1 MLKTQTTN
9 RVLCLLLVTLMVLS
23 LAACGSSGSTSAS
36 TSSSPASTSE
46 TSSAAAPVEILFASG
61 SAGGAWAQTA
71 TMFSDK
77 CQGVI
82 PNFSYTIV
90 PGGGASNVI
99 LVSRGECNVGM
110 TFLTNLSDIC
120 KGIGQYA
127 EEFPNG
133 AQNLRV
139 MCRLGVTSWGHIVIS
154 EANATKYNIKSFQD
168 VVDQKIPFKFN
179 VGNVGQGD
187 ELFARRMLE
196 AYGVT
201 YEDIESWGGQ
211 VTYSPNGDAI
221 DRFVNGN
228 QCDVLVFVEK
238 LGLAEVTELFSS
250 RDCVLVSIDD
260 NVLQYLADEYN
271 YVIGSAPADTYKGMT
286 GPFDTVFQ
294 EQVVFCRDDMD
305 EELIYQMTKTILENK
320 EEWMKVNASFSAFD
334 PANAYKGIPCD
345 LHPGAERAYKELGLM

>member
-1 MLKTQTTN
+1 MPKTDSAKKI
-9 RVLCLLLVTLMVLS
+9 LCLFLSLVMVLALS
-23 LAACGSSGSTSAS
+23 ACGGSSTSCSSGGASA
-36 TSSSPASTSE
+36 TP
-46 TSSAAAPVEILFASG
+46 AAAPVEILFASG

-71 TMFSDK
+71 TMFSDR
-77 CQGVI
+77 CQENI
-82 PNFSYTIV
+82 PNFTYTIV

-120 KGIGQYA
+120 KGIGQYE
-127 EEFPNG
+127 EEFPDG

-154 EANATKYNIKSFQD
+154 EANAKKYNISSMQD
-168 VVDQKIPFKFN
+168 IIDQKLPLKFN
-179 VGNVGQGD
+179 VGSVGQGD
-187 ELFARRMLE
+187 ELFARRMLA
-196 AYGVT
+196 AYGTT

-228 QCDVLVFVEK
+228 QCDVLIFVEK

-260 NVLQYLADEYN
+260 AILQSLADDYN
-271 YVIGSAPADTYKGMT
+271 YVIGSAPIETYKGMT
-286 GPFDTVFQ
+286 APFNTVYQ
-294 EQVVFCRDDMD
+294 EQVVFTRDDMD
-305 EELIYQMTKTILENK
+305 EELIYKMTKTILENK
-320 EEWMKVNASFSAFD
+320 DEWIKVNASFTSFD
-334 PANAYKGIPCD
+334 PANAYKGIPCE